1 MVKMAGAE
9 VSYGAICE
17 FALRLR
23 NAREYALA
31 NRISHALDSGS
42 EEIFLTARE
51 RAQLLDALQRYF
63 VVGLE
68 ELELRLVEKS
78 NAQMAV

>member
-1 MVKMAGAE
+1 MVKMAGAQ

-31 NRISHALDSGS
+31 NRISCALDSGS
-42 EEIFLTARE
+42 GEIFLTARE
-51 RAQLLDALQRYF
+51 QAQLLEALQRNF

-68 ELELRLVEKS
+68 DLELHLVET
-78 NAQMAV
+78 NAGMAV

>member
-1 MVKMAGAE
+1 MVKMAGAQ

-31 NRISHALDSGS
+31 NRISRALDSGS
-42 EEIFLTARE
+42 GEIFLTARE
-51 RAQLLDALQRYF
+51 QAQLLEALQRNF

-68 ELELRLVEKS
+68 DLELHLVGTK
-78 NAQMAV
+78 AGIAP